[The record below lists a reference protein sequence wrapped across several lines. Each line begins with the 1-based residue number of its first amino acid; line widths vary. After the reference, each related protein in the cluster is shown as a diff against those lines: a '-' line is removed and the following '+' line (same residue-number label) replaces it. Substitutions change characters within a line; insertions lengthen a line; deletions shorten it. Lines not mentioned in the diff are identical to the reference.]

1 MNVYSYIAES
11 NPDACFEICKKY
23 GFFQVADLN
32 EMSETMQTI
41 VGKGNEEALK
51 DIMDLHPDKGV
62 ILELFE
68 KGENGAMTK
77 AECDTKLN
85 ADGLGLRLRRRRMMM
100 GVDASKGSASQTN
113 TYILVGAII
122 VALAIVSSIKK

>member
-1 MNVYSYIAES
+1 MNVYYYIAES
-11 NPDACFEICKKY
+11 NPDACYEICKKY

-68 KGENGAMTK
+68 KRENGAMTK

-85 ADGLGLRLRRRRMMM
+85 ADGLRFRRRRMMM
-100 GVDASKGSASQTN
+100 GADASKGSASQTN